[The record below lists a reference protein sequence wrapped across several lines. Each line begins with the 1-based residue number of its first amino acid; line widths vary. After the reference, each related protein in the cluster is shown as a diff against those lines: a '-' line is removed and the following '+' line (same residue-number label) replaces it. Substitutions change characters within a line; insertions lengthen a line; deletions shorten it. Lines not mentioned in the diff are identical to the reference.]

1 MSRRRQVPL
10 HNLPLSYKETVQM
23 RKKFLAW
30 KNTAK
35 GECPQKRFGSL
46 HRNVNKPKTT
56 GDPK

>member
-1 MSRRRQVPL
+1 MATRRPPEHDR
-10 HNLPLSYKETVQM
+10 PLSYKETVAM

-30 KNTAK
+30 KSRAK

-46 HRNVNKPKTT
+46 HRNVNKPKTK